1 VRYGFAVVSLV
12 AASLA
17 ALPSAATVNHGDFPG
32 TGVDFLQVSE
42 TTQTAGDPEPI
53 WGAPTLAVTGTQLLF
68 TPPAFLSTCTAG
80 GNDTTASE
88 LTTTIA
94 SQSGVH
100 IEVLQLQEAGDAVL
114 TSFPPF
120 GTAATNASA
129 AMSGTV
135 TVIEDISGPI
145 TPVVIPFTGT
155 FTPSGSFALPTNFG
169 ASSWTGNINVDIAS
183 AVPNATKVVVSLSN
197 TLVTHCAPGGTSA
210 TIQKK
215 AVSGPAVALAVNPQE
230 CELEVDKTCCVTQPV
245 LPDLDSCD
253 GKLERLIL
261 EYTGDGCG
269 SCNNNQGG
277 QLFCHGRRSLGDGA
291 DIHVL
296 TPGVTATPSQDLEI
310 GDVVELTSTGGL
322 FGSKTK
328 LKVSD
333 GWWRRQ
339 YLKVDTSCERAIAC
353 GDQLGA
359 FKVVGI
365 ESTLGGVVDCNA
377 PPPPPTCAPTGD
389 PVGTPCND
397 KVVDMVFEYNGQAC
411 QSPLPNPQSGFAK
424 CSGNATGASNVGI
437 VYTGPY
443 GYKQT
448 VLPSSGINNGDRIRV
463 TSTVA
468 GSGLNGL
475 QSFKITDSSGVRQ
488 KIDMKVSC
496 DKPFKLG
503 DEFGSLKVVEFTTK
517 SGQHVALGGDPGP
530 FQSCEVPLAPPGP
543 HCTSDLSSLSLVYIG
558 NYLGAGCTVSNGQGG
573 LGTCSGVADPGDP
586 VSVTVP
592 GFLTADPPD
601 QIEFGDIVTITPN
614 QADQLNYVTNLTV
627 AGAGGSQAI
636 QIKTS
641 CTKPLN
647 LGDRFGSFVVFGM
660 DREDDGAI
668 SLGGNVQYQY
678 KVTNPGDTAV
688 GNVSL
693 TDDQLGT
700 IASGV
705 SLAPGASQTFT
716 KDATLFG
723 TTTNVATANGDAT
736 GSVCTPGT
744 DQLTVNVTAPPPGSF
759 YCSEPIKEL
768 TLIWNGAQTV
778 NVRAWSG
785 VENYT
790 TLLDGF
796 DDVAPGDAI
805 TVSGLSAA
813 MFPTFEIFNTSGAKI
828 GESTFDLWCN
838 DPAMNAVEDC
848 GKNVGNLKF
857 DFPYLNND
865 WLLEGMVDSN
875 ETLAC
880 TPGLVPQPPS
890 CGFGPEL
897 MLVMPG
903 LFWLY
908 RRRLKQQ
915 A

>member
-1 VRYGFAVVSLV
+1 VRNGLAVVSL
-12 AASLA
+12 AASLLA
-17 ALPSAATVNHGDFPG
+17 ASPSLATVNHGDYLG

-42 TTQTAGDPEPI
+42 TTLTADPEPI

-68 TPPAFLSTCTAG
+68 TPPAFLSTCSG
-80 GNDTTASE
+80 GGSDTTVSE
-88 LTTTIA
+88 LTTTIQ
-94 SQSGVH
+94 SQPGVH
-100 IEVLQLQEAGDAVL
+100 IEVLQLQEAGDAIL

-135 TVIEDISGPI
+135 TVIETISGPI

-183 AVPNATKVVVSLSN
+183 AVPNATKVVVALSN
-197 TLVTHCAPGGTSA
+197 ALSTNCAPGGTSS

-215 AVSGPAVALAVNPQE
+215 AVSGPAVALAVNPLE
-230 CELEVDKTCCVTQPV
+230 CELDVEKTCCVTQPV

-253 GKLERLIL
+253 GQLEKLIL

-277 QLFCHGRRSLGDGA
+277 QLFCHGRRSIGENA
-291 DIHVL
+291 DLHL
-296 TPGVTATPSQDLEI
+296 LSPGVVASQTSDLDF
-310 GDVVELTSTGGL
+310 GDLVELTPSGAV
-322 FGSKTK
+322 FGSKLK

-333 GWWRRQ
+333 SWWRRQ
-339 YLKVDTSCERAIAC
+339 YLKIDTSCQRAIAC

-365 ESTLGGVVDCNA
+365 ESTEGGVVDCNA
-377 PPPPPTCAPTGD
+377 PPPPPVCAPPGD
-389 PVGTPCND
+389 PVGTPCD
-397 KVVDMVFEYNGQAC
+397 AKLVDMVLEYNGQAC
-411 QSPLPNPQSGFAK
+411 QNPLPNPQSGEAS
-424 CSGNATGASNVGI
+424 CSGNATGATNVGV
-437 VYTGPY
+437 VYAGKFGTAHKVTPA
-443 GYKQT
+443 
-448 VLPSSGINNGDRIRV
+448 SGINDGDRIRV
-463 TSTVA
+463 TST
-468 GSGLNGL
+468 L
-475 QSFKITDSSGVRQ
+475 QSGGLYPNQKLLITNTSGVLQ
-488 KIDMKVSC
+488 TVEFHVSC
-496 DKPFKLG
+496 SKPLALG
-503 DEFGSLKVVEFTTK
+503 DEFGSFKLVEFTTK
-517 SGQHVALGGDPGP
+517 NGTNVAMGDDEGP
-530 FQSCEVPLAPPGP
+530 FDACEIPLAPPGP
-543 HCTSDLSSLSLVYIG
+543 HCSSDLQSISLVYIG
-558 NYLGAGCTVSNGQGG
+558 NYLGLGCTVSNGQGG
-573 LGTCSGVADPGDP
+573 YGKCTGVADPGDP
-586 VSVTVP
+586 VAVSGP
-592 GFLTADPPD
+592 GFLDFDPPD

-614 QADQLNYVTNLTV
+614 QINDLNYLTNLTV
-627 AGAGGSQAI
+627 TGAGGSQAI

-641 CTKPLN
+641 CLKPLN

-668 SLGGNVQYQY
+668 SLGGNIQYQY
-678 KVTNPGDTAV
+678 EVTNPGDTAV
-688 GNVSL
+688 GNVAL

-723 TTTNVATANGDAT
+723 TTTNVATATGDAS

-768 TLIWNGAQTV
+768 TLTWNGSQTV
-778 NVRAWSG
+778 DVRAWSG
-785 VENYT
+785 PENYS

-796 DDVAPGDAI
+796 EDVAPGQSI
-805 TVSGLSAA
+805 TVTGLSASS
-813 MFPTFEIFNTSGAKI
+813 FPTFEILHATTQAKL

-838 DPAMNAVEDC
+838 DPSMNSLEDC

-890 CGFGPEL
+890 CGFGPE
-897 MLVMPG
+897 MLVVMPG